1 MLFLLLGCTHHAPP
15 STATPLGESAVEPA
29 AVGGETD
36 PCTQLLDKGIAQY
49 NTDKA
54 EAAAVTWAQGYTR
67 CGPGHGFLA
76 QQALTAAKSERY
88 DDAAHLVLRELSE
101 PDPTALALKLLIALK
116 LQVSPAVTEE
126 VYARG
131 RTPETAIVVP
141 DVHAEYAWIRFMVCG
156 GKEQALRQSL
166 AAGPGVTLDKVEFVC
181 PGGAPQVLYFDY
193 SADPAEKAM
202 RALDAAPDAPAA
214 PGAP

>member
-1 MLFLLLGCTHHAPP
+1 MLLLLLGCAKHAPP
-15 STATPLGESAVEPA
+15 PTATPVGESSAVPA
-29 AVGGETD
+29 ALTVAAD
-36 PCTQLLDKGIAQY
+36 PCAALLDKGIAQY
-49 NTDKA
+49 NAGKA
-54 EAAAVTWAQGYTR
+54 EPAATTWAQGYTQ

-116 LQVSPAVTEE
+116 LQVSPAITEE

-141 DVHAEYAWIRFMVCG
+141 DVHAEYAWIRFLLCG

-166 AAGPGVTLDKVEFVC
+166 APGPGVTLDKVEFVC

-202 RALDAAPDAPAA
+202 RALDAPAAEPAPAA
-214 PGAP
+214 P

>member
-1 MLFLLLGCTHHAPP
+1 MLLLLLGCTHHAPP
-15 STATPLGESAVEPA
+15 ATAMPPGESAAEPA
-29 AVGGETD
+29 PAPASD
-36 PCTQLLDKGIAQY
+36 ACTQLLDKGIAQY
-49 NTDKA
+49 NSDKVD
-54 EAAAVTWAQGYTR
+54 AAAATWAQGYAQ

-76 QQALTAAKSERY
+76 QQALPAAKAERY

-116 LQVSPAVTEE
+116 LQVSPAVTAE

-131 RTPETAIVVP
+131 RSPEAAIVVP
-141 DVHAEYAWIRFMVCG
+141 DVHAEYAWIRFLLCG

-166 AAGPGVTLDKVEFVC
+166 APGPAVTLDKVEFVC

-193 SADPAEKAM
+193 SADPAEKAL
-202 RALDAAPDAPAA
+202 RALDPPAAEPAPAA
-214 PGAP
+214 P